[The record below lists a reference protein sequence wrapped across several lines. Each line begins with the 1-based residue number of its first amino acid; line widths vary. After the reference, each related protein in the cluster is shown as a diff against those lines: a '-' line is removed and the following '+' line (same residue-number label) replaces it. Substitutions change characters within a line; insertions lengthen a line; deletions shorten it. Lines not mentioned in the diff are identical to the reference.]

1 MNNNKKQNNTLTKN
15 NTVAKNNIVAKNN
28 TVAKNN
34 APGVISQTVN
44 KTVEAG
50 KSNPVMALVIIIV
63 VLILL
68 YVLGNYIYDFY
79 QKHNSVKIL
88 KESLLQGIN
97 DARNEYEVGGGK
109 MPNSTYS
116 NEYGLSFWMYV
127 DDYSYRQGQRKFVL
141 RRGDLTSEV
150 NPEVYLHPNH
160 NTLQVNVSLMTDSK
174 GETTPHQNVDTTPEH
189 ANKNS
194 GNNNKVEEDASEE
207 NNEQPT
213 TTKEGFTTCNCDEV
227 KSSKDVL
234 DNVNSNNPNVAHNY
248 NSKVFDLISG
258 NEVPKPD
265 THNKLLNNVVEQFVD
280 EPANNTANNTAN
292 NKEDCECD
300 PAENGTVSESERQ
313 AFEDKC
319 GKCLV
324 EDFPLQKWVHVVISQ
339 YNQVLDIYV
348 DGKLRS
354 SCVMPGFPMLTQ
366 ENLVLSPDEG
376 FSGQM
381 TGVTYYNTALGAD
394 EVYHIYKDGPQGS
407 NNILANVP
415 TWVYVIVAV
424 LVLGAVVYSFTA

>member
-1 MNNNKKQNNTLTKN
+1 MNNNKKQNNTLTRNNTDAKN
-15 NTVAKNNIVAKNN
+15 NNVAKNNSS
-28 TVAKNN
+28 
-34 APGVISQTVN
+34 GVVRQTVN

-50 KSNPVMALVIIIV
+50 KSNPVLALVILIV
-63 VLILL
+63 VLVLL
-68 YVLGNYIYDFY
+68 YVLGNYVYDHY
-79 QKHNSVKIL
+79 QQNNSVKIL

-127 DDYSYRQGQRKFVL
+127 DDYSYRQGQRKFIL
-141 RRGDLTSEV
+141 RRGDLTTEV

-174 GETTPHQNVDTTPEH
+174 GETTPHQNVDATPEH
-189 ANKNS
+189 ANNNV
-194 GNNNKVEEDASEE
+194 GNNNKVKEDTSEG
-207 NNEQPT
+207 NNENPTTT

-234 DNVNSNNPNVAHNY
+234 NNVNSNNPNVAHNY
-248 NSKVFDLISG
+248 NNKVFDLISG
-258 NEVPKPD
+258 NEVHKPN
-265 THNKLLNNVVEQFVD
+265 THSKLFNNVVEQFSD
-280 EPANNTANNTAN
+280 SNNNANNNAN

-300 PAENGTVSESERQ
+300 SVENKTVSESERQ

-319 GKCLV
+319 GKCFV
-324 EDFPLQKWVHVVISQ
+324 DDFPLQKWVHVVISQ

-415 TWVYVIVAV
+415 TWMYVIVAV
-424 LVLGAVVYSFTA
+424 LVLGVVVYSLTA